1 MCLCVSVRERRS
13 GLVSLEVES
22 CGGDDLK
29 DLNVYLISYFIR
41 YKYNTNKYAKRRQ
54 SLKRKI
60 LLFYIKTFLISYLLK
75 YP

>member
-29 DLNVYLISYFIR
+29 DLKSTR
-41 YKYNTNKYAKRRQ
+41 YKYN
-54 SLKRKI
+54 
-60 LLFYIKTFLISYLLK
+60 IKQICKEAPKFEKKNVFVLR
-75 YP
+75 

>member
-29 DLNVYLISYFIR
+29 DLNVHLISYFTG
-41 YKYNTNKYAKRRQ
+41 YKYNIKQICKEVPKFVQRGAEVWKEKYYCFM
-54 SLKRKI
+54 LK
-60 LLFYIKTFLISYLLK
+60 LF
-75 YP
+75 